1 MRTSILTVN
10 RIEGY
15 HRTDNAPKYLNYL
28 TQTHRHIFV
37 VECGFTPQHEG
48 AAVDNIAM
56 MHQIDAYFRDRYG
69 DPAQFGNRTCYQIA
83 RELLDF
89 YQHCQY
95 AIVRED
101 GEGGGA
107 AYRGCL

>member
-15 HRTDNAPKYLNYL
+15 HRADNMPKYLECL
-28 TQTHRHIFV
+28 KQTHRHIFV
-37 VECGFTPQHEG
+37 VECGFAPQKEG
-48 AAVDNIAM
+48 VAVDSVTM
-56 MHQIDAYFRDRYG
+56 THQIDAYFRDRYG
-69 DPAQFGNRTCYQIA
+69 DPAQFGNLTCYQIA
-83 RELLDF
+83 RELLGF
-89 YQHCQY
+89 YPHCQY
-95 AIVRED
+95 VIVRED